1 MFLVVCV
8 LLAALTVP
16 LAGGRLT
23 ALAGVRVRLA
33 WVLPAALLMQT
44 LSLYLPGLPELA
56 RIALQVLSYPLAGL
70 FLAANR
76 RLPGMLLVALGGA
89 CNLLAIS
96 VNGGVMPASPSAM
109 AAAGLAGGEAGYSN
123 SAVLAEPRLAALGDV
138 FAIPSSWPF
147 ANVFS
152 VGDVLIALGVAWALH
167 RLAGS
172 RLVPPPWRAWEPG
185 A

>member
-16 LAGGRLT
+16 LAGGHLS
-23 ALAGVRVRLA
+23 ALAEVRVRLPWA
-33 WVLPAALLMQT
+33 LAAALVMQT
-44 LSLYLPGLPELA
+44 LSIYLPGLPTVT
-56 RIALQVLSYPLAGL
+56 RIALQVLSYPVAGL
-70 FLAANR
+70 FLAVNR
-76 RLPGMLLVALGGA
+76 HLPGMLLVAAGGA

-96 VNGGVMPASPSAM
+96 VNGGVMPASP
-109 AAAGLAGGEAGYSN
+109 AAVASAGLAGGDAGYSN
-123 SAVLAEPRLAALGDV
+123 SAVLASPRLAALGDV
-138 FAIPSSWPF
+138 LAIPSSWPF

-152 VGDVLIALGVAWALH
+152 VGDVLIALGAAWALH

-172 RLVPPPWRAWEPG
+172 RLVPARWRAAEPG